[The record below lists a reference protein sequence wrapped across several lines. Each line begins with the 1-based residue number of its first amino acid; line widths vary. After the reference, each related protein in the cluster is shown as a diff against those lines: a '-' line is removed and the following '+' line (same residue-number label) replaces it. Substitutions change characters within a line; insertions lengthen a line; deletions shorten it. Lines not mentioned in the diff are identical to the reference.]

1 MTTTYTDIFTTYIL
15 NGAAQALAQ
24 VQQSVG
30 AVPDSVRSQAW
41 HLLGYALA
49 VDAAW
54 PQVRE
59 LLLVLSPR
67 MEMAGYRDEW
77 LAFLQ
82 AGIERS
88 VAQEDRAVEA
98 RLEVAVGQLLRLENR
113 YSEAKSWLDRAIANF
128 REQNDSHGI
137 AAVHNQLGRLCY
149 LQHQDADAVEQAHR
163 ALALLAEDDPER
175 AESHFVLGM
184 AALNQ
189 RRWQEAERQ
198 HHLSLEFRQHSGD
211 PRTIA
216 WAMQNIGT
224 VLHQQSEYGG
234 ADRWYEAGHWLEQAI
249 AILDGLPDPYH
260 SAVARNSL
268 AIVHTQTGH
277 LAEGIALLVQAEVL
291 FQETGSPEW
300 LARVHN
306 NLGLVYMRQGQAGDA
321 ESSFRAGIAI
331 YEGLGDDAARLNTQ
345 HGIVLALLAQAR
357 YAEAAALCQKGLAEV
372 EVLRGN
378 AAQYAEKAGWYR
390 ASLAKA
396 QAGLMG
402 KVPGTSPTA
411 AE

>member
-1 MTTTYTDIFTTYIL
+1 MTTYTDLFTSYIL
-15 NGAAQALAQ
+15 NGARQALDQ
-24 VQQSVG
+24 VQQSQG
-30 AVPDSVRSQAW
+30 SVPETVRIQAW
-41 HLLGYALA
+41 HLLDYALRA
-49 VDAAW
+49 DEAW

-59 LLLVLSPR
+59 LLLELAPR

-77 LAFLQ
+77 FAFLQ

-88 VAQEDRAVEA
+88 IGQEDRAVTA
-98 RLEVAVGQLLRLENR
+98 RLELAVGQLLRLENR
-113 YSEAKSWLDRAIANF
+113 YSEAEMWLERAIANF
-128 REQNDSHGI
+128 REQSDSRGI

-149 LQHQDADAVEQAHR
+149 LQNRDTDAVEQAHR

-189 RRWQEAERQ
+189 RGWQEAERQ
-198 HHLSLEFRQHSGD
+198 HHLSLEFRQRSRD

-224 VLHQQSEYGG
+224 VLLQWSEYGG
-234 ADRWYEAGHWLEQAI
+234 AARWSEAVRWLEQAI

-277 LAEGIALLVQAEVL
+277 LAEATALFIQAETN

-306 NLGLVYMRQGQAGDA
+306 NLGLLYLRQEQAADA
-321 ESSFRAGIAI
+321 ERSFRAGVAI
-331 YEGLGDDAARLNTQ
+331 YKELGDDVAWLNTQ

-357 YAEAAALCQKGLAEV
+357 YAEAAALCQRGLAEV
-372 EVLRGN
+372 EVLQKSP
-378 AAQYAEKAGWYR
+378 AQYAEKAGWYR
-390 ASLAKA
+390 DSQAKA
-396 QAGLMG
+396 QAGLMEE
-402 KVPGTSPTA
+402 VPGT
-411 AE
+411 

>member
-1 MTTTYTDIFTTYIL
+1 MSTYTDLFTSYIL
-15 NGAAQALAQ
+15 NGARQALAQ
-24 VQQSVG
+24 VQQSQG
-30 AVPDSVRSQAW
+30 RVPETARIQAW
-41 HLLGYALA
+41 HLLDYALRA
-49 VDAAW
+49 DEAW

-59 LLLVLSPR
+59 LLLELAPR
-67 MEMAGYRDEW
+67 MEMAGYRNEW
-77 LAFLQ
+77 FAFLQ

-88 VAQEDRAVEA
+88 IGQEDRAVTA
-98 RLEVAVGQLLRLENR
+98 RLELAVGQLLRLENR
-113 YSEAKSWLDRAIANF
+113 YPKAEMWLERAIADF
-128 REQNDSHGI
+128 REQNDNRGV

-149 LQHQDADAVEQAHR
+149 LQNRDTEAVAQAR
-163 ALALLAEDDPER
+163 SALALLAEDDPER

-189 RRWQEAERQ
+189 RDWQEAEHQ
-198 HHLSLEFRQHSGD
+198 HHLSLEFRQRSGD

-224 VLHQQSEYGG
+224 VLLQQSEYGG
-234 ADRWYEAGHWLEQAI
+234 ADRWSEAGHWLDQAI
-249 AILDGLPDPYH
+249 AILDALPDPYH

-268 AIVHTQTGH
+268 AIVHSQTGH
-277 LAEGIALLVQAEVL
+277 LAEATALFVEAETL
-291 FQETGSPEW
+291 FQQTGSPEW

-306 NLGLVYMRQGQAGDA
+306 NLGLLYLRRDQAGDA
-321 ESSFRAGIAI
+321 ESSFRAGVAI
-331 YEGLGDDAARLNTQ
+331 YEELDNDAARLNTQ

-357 YAEAAALCQKGLAEV
+357 YAEAETLCQKGLEEV
-372 EVLRGN
+372 EVLHEN
-378 AAQYAEKAGWYR
+378 PAQYAEMAGWYR
-390 ASLAKA
+390 ASLAEA

>member
-1 MTTTYTDIFTTYIL
+1 MTTYTDLFTSYIL
-15 NGAAQALAQ
+15 NGARQALAQ
-24 VQQSVG
+24 VQQSQG
-30 AVPDSVRSQAW
+30 SVPETVRVQAW
-41 HLLGYALA
+41 HLLDYALR
-49 VDAAW
+49 VDEAW
-54 PQVRE
+54 PQVRG
-59 LLLVLSPR
+59 LLLELAPR

-77 LAFLQ
+77 FAFLR

-88 VAQEDRAVEA
+88 IGQGDRAVEA
-98 RLEVAVGQLLRLENR
+98 RLELAVGQLLRLENR
-113 YSEAKSWLDRAIANF
+113 YREAELWLGRAMAAF
-128 REQNDSHGI
+128 REQEESHGV

-149 LQHQDADAVEQAHR
+149 LQQRDVAAIEQADR

-198 HHLSLEFRQHSGD
+198 HHLSLEFRQRGGD

-224 VLHQQSEYGG
+224 VLLQQSEYGG
-234 ADRWYEAGHWLEQAI
+234 AARWSEAAHWLEQAI
-249 AILDGLPDPYH
+249 AILDALPDPYH

-268 AIVHTQTGH
+268 AVVHTQTGH
-277 LAEGIALLVQAEVL
+277 LAEATALFIQAEAL
-291 FQETGSPEW
+291 FQQTGSPEW

-306 NLGLVYMRQGQAGDA
+306 NLGLVYLRQDQAADA
-321 ESSFRAGIAI
+321 ECSFRAGVAI
-331 YEGLGDDAARLNTQ
+331 YQELGDDVARLNTQ

-357 YAEAAALCQKGLAEV
+357 YAEAAALCAKGLSELN
-372 EVLRGN
+372 VLRN
-378 AAQYAEKAGWYR
+378 MPAQYTEKEGWYR

-396 QAGLMG
+396 E
-402 KVPGTSPTA
+402 A
-411 AE
+411 ALG